1 MVAWRW
7 SPAPTPAL
15 AASPPLN
22 WRCAAST
29 SFVACRSADKAG
41 EVLREISQ
49 RSAGTAK
56 AEFLPLDLGDLDSVR
71 QCAQTFNAR
80 QLPLNLLI
88 NNAGLAGQK
97 GFTKSGFELAFGVCH
112 VGHFLL
118 TRLLLDRLKEA
129 APSRVVVVASRAHRH
144 AKGIDFSAVR
154 QPSRSRG
161 GLMDYSV
168 AKLANILFSAELA
181 RRMAGTGVTT
191 YSLHP
196 GVVATGIWRV
206 LPWPL
211 DRLVKPFMINSEE
224 GAKTTLYCATSDA
237 VAQAVRPVLRQKRRG
252 QDHAGRRRCR
262 SGAGAVDRQRGLD
275 PGLTVAGGWTSL
287 RAARPPPD

>member
-1 MVAWRW
+1 M
-7 SPAPTPAL
+7 
-15 AASPPLN
+15 
-22 WRCAAST
+22 AAST
-29 SFVACRSADKAG
+29 PGTTPVTPNARVALVTGANSGIGRVTAVELALRGYHVFLACRDADKAA
-41 EVLREISQ
+41 EALREIGA
-49 RSAGTAK
+49 RSGGTAR
-56 AEFLPLDLGDLDSVR
+56 AEFIALDLGDLTSVR
-71 QCAQTFNAR
+71 RCAQAFIAR
-80 QLPLNLLI
+80 DLPLHLLV

-118 TRLLLDRLKEA
+118 TQLLLDRLKAA

-144 AKGIDFSAVR
+144 AKSIDFAAVR

-168 AKLANILFSAELA
+168 AKLANILFAAELG
-181 RRMAGTGVTT
+181 RRLAGTGVTT
-191 YSLHP
+191 YALHP

-211 DRLVKPFMINSEE
+211 DRLVKLFMIDSEE

-237 VAQAVRPVLRQKRRG
+237 VAQQTGLYYDKCAVATPTPVARDAALAQ
-252 QDHAGRRRCR
+252 ALWTA
-262 SGAGAVDRQRGLD
+262 SE
-275 PGLTVAGGWTSL
+275 GWTQ
-287 RAARPPPD
+287 D

>member
-1 MVAWRW
+1 MAH
-7 SPAPTPAL
+7 PTCTPTPVTPNGRVAL
-15 AASPPLN
+15 VTGANSGIGRVTAVEL
-22 WRCAAST
+22 ALQG
-29 SFVACRSADKAG
+29 FHVFLACRTADKAG

-71 QCAQTFNAR
+71 QCAQAFNAR
-80 QLPLNLLI
+80 DLPLHLLV

-97 GFTKSGFELAFGVCH
+97 GFTRSGFELAFGVCH

-118 TRLLLDRLKEA
+118 TRLLLDRLKAA

-144 AKGIDFSAVR
+144 AKGIDFTAVR

-168 AKLANILFSAELA
+168 AKLANILFAAELG
-181 RRMAGTGVTT
+181 RRLAGTGVTT

-206 LPWPL
+206 LPWPV
-211 DRLVKPFMINSEE
+211 DRMVKLFMIGPEE

-237 VAQAVRPVLRQKRRG
+237 VAQQSGLYYVKSAVATTTPAAADAELAK
-252 QDHAGRRRCR
+252 ALWTA
-262 SGAGAVDRQRGLD
+262 SE
-275 PGLTVAGGWTSL
+275 GWTEG
-287 RAARPPPD
+287 

>member
-1 MVAWRW
+1 MAP
-7 SPAPTPAL
+7 PAPPGPPVTANGRVAL
-15 AASPPLN
+15 VTGANSGIGRVTAVELAL
-22 WRCAAST
+22 RGFHV
-29 SFVACRSADKAG
+29 FVACRSADKAG
-41 EVLREISQ
+41 EVLREISL

-71 QCAQTFNAR
+71 QCAQAFNAR

-112 VGHFLL
+112 IGHFLL

-144 AKGIDFSAVR
+144 AKGIDFANVR
-154 QPSRSRG
+154 QPSRSAG

-211 DRLVKPFMINSEE
+211 DRLVKPFMISSEE

-237 VAQAVRPVLRQKRRG
+237 VAQQSGLYYVKSAVARTTPVAADADLAQ
-252 QDHAGRRRCR
+252 ALWTA
-262 SGAGAVDRQRGLD
+262 SE
-275 PGLTVAGGWTSL
+275 GWTQG
-287 RAARPPPD
+287 

>member
-1 MVAWRW
+1 MAP
-7 SPAPTPAL
+7 PAPPAPPVTANGRVALVTGANSGIGRVTAVEL
-15 AASPPLN
+15 AL
-22 WRCAAST
+22 RGFHV
-29 SFVACRSADKAG
+29 FVACRSADKAG
-41 EVLREISQ
+41 EVLREISL

-71 QCAQTFNAR
+71 QCAQAFNAR

-211 DRLVKPFMINSEE
+211 DRLVKPFMISSEE

-237 VAQAVRPVLRQKRRG
+237 VAQQSGLYYVKSAVARTTPVAADADLAQ
-252 QDHAGRRRCR
+252 ALWTA
-262 SGAGAVDRQRGLD
+262 SE
-275 PGLTVAGGWTSL
+275 GWTQG
-287 RAARPPPD
+287 

>member
-1 MVAWRW
+1 M
-7 SPAPTPAL
+7 
-15 AASPPLN
+15 
-22 WRCAAST
+22 
-29 SFVACRSADKAG
+29 
-41 EVLREISQ
+41 LREISQ

-56 AEFLPLDLGDLDSVR
+56 AEFLALDLGDLDSVR
-71 QCAQTFNAR
+71 QCAQAFNAR
-80 QLPLNLLI
+80 QLPLNLLV

-144 AKGIDFSAVR
+144 AKGIDFAAVR
-154 QPSRSRG
+154 EPSRSRG

-168 AKLANILFSAELA
+168 AKLANILFAAELA

-191 YSLHP
+191 LRAAPRRGGHRHLARAALAAGPAGQALHDQL
-196 GVVATGIWRV
+196 GRRREDHALLRHLGR
-206 LPWPL
+206 
-211 DRLVKPFMINSEE
+211 R
-224 GAKTTLYCATSDA
+224 GAA
-237 VAQAVRPVLRQKRRG
+237 VGPVLRQKRRG

-275 PGLTVAGGWTSL
+275 PGLTVAGGWTAP
-287 RAARPPPD
+287 AAAAAATRSVLKP

>member
-1 MVAWRW
+1 MAP
-7 SPAPTPAL
+7 PAPPAPPVTANGRVALVTGANSGIGRVTAVEL
-15 AASPPLN
+15 AL
-22 WRCAAST
+22 RGYHV
-29 SFVACRSADKAG
+29 FLACRSAGKTA
-41 EVLREISQ
+41 EVLDEIAQ

-56 AEFLPLDLGDLDSVR
+56 AEFLPLDLGDLESVR

-118 TRLLLDRLKEA
+118 TRLLLDRVKEA

-144 AKGIDFSAVR
+144 AKGIDFAAVR
-154 QPSRSRG
+154 EPSRSRG

-211 DRLVKPFMINSEE
+211 DRLVKPFMISSEE

-237 VAQAVRPVLRQKRRG
+237 VAQQSGLYYVKSAVARTTPVAADADLAQ
-252 QDHAGRRRCR
+252 ALWTA
-262 SGAGAVDRQRGLD
+262 SE
-275 PGLTVAGGWTSL
+275 GWTQG
-287 RAARPPPD
+287 